1 MSLWAR
7 VLMRYGCLLVAV
19 AFTAANCCARPP
31 QDQSNGP
38 TVSGKYAS
46 TDEQQ
51 GAATDSDA
59 VEDLPPHTLVTP
71 PPDPGDYNNTLGLPL
86 LRHVVLDQ
94 KAIWTS
100 PSRLRFADTV
110 WLVPYAGFA
119 AGLFAT
125 DRETSLHLSNN
136 PATLS
141 RYNNFSNYG
150 LAALVGGAGG
160 LYLWGRFTHDEHKR
174 ETGLL
179 SGEAALDAFSA
190 VTFMQYVLGRE
201 RPLEGNH
208 AGNFFSGGTSFP
220 SDHAA
225 IAWAI
230 ASVVS
235 HEYPRPWMKLLAYG
249 TATAISVSR
258 VYAKQH
264 YPSDVYIGTGVG
276 WLVGQQVYLTR
287 HDPEL
292 GGGEWGSWTERLIGD
307 RPYKPQDMGSPY
319 VPMASWV
326 YPAFDRLA
334 ALGYLKSDIS
344 GMRPW
349 TRMECARLLQ
359 ETEDKLRTDESGV
372 PGVGALYD
380 SLAKEF
386 AKESRLLEG
395 GNNLQAR
402 LESVYTRAT
411 AISGQPLR
419 DGFDFGQT
427 ITDDYGRPYAEG
439 FNSITGFSGWATA
452 GSFVGYLDGEY
463 QHAPSAPSLPVSA
476 LEAIAKMQQLPATPA
491 SLPTPGVNRFD
502 ALEAYVGMQLGNWQ
516 FSFGKQE
523 QWWGA
528 DQSGAMLFSDN
539 AEPIM
544 MFQVNRVT
552 PYELPGFLSH
562 LGPMRTD
569 FFLGQLGGQNWVF
582 GQNTGPVGSWT
593 QPLSDQPFLEGSKIS
608 LKPTPNLEIGMG
620 LTTIFG
626 GDGVPF
632 TLHKLGQVLFSQ
644 SNGFPGTPQDTG
656 DRRGGFDFKYRIPK
670 LRNWLTLYGDA
681 FTDDEISP
689 WRNWNKAAVTSGVY
703 MPRIPKIPKLDF
715 RAEGIYT
722 DAPALPTELGSGFFY
737 YNLRFRNGYTNDGN
751 LIGSWI
757 GRQGQGAQAWSTY
770 WFTPRDKLQFTF
782 RHQKVS
788 KDLVPHGGTLTD
800 AGINA
805 QFLIRSSLSVSASVQ
820 YETWNFPV
828 IAPTRQS
835 NLTSS
840 LTLTYWPGSNRGIA
854 GAPSLSA
861 DEQAGH

>member
-1 MSLWAR
+1 MT
-7 VLMRYGCLLVAV
+7 YGCLLA
-19 AFTAANCCARPP
+19 AMGLTAADCFARAP
-31 QDQSNGP
+31 QDPSNAQTAAGR
-38 TVSGKYAS
+38 YA
-46 TDEQQ
+46 
-51 GAATDSDA
+51 GANQKEEPATDSSGENDF
-59 VEDLPPHTLVTP
+59 PSTLVVNP
-71 PPDPGDYNNTLGLPL
+71 PPDPANYDNSLGLPL

-94 KAIWTS
+94 KAMWTS
-100 PSRLRFADTV
+100 PSRVRFDDTV
-110 WLVPYAGFA
+110 WLVPFAGFA

-125 DRETSLHLSNN
+125 DRETSSHLSNN
-136 PATLS
+136 PSTLS

-150 LAALVGGAGG
+150 LAALVGGSGAF
-160 LYLWGRFTHDEHKR
+160 YLWGRFTHDDHKR
-174 ETGLL
+174 EAGLL
-179 SGEAALDAFSA
+179 SGEAALDALSMVTA
-190 VTFMQYVLGRE
+190 VQYAMGRE
-201 RPLEGNH
+201 RPLDGNH

-225 IAWAI
+225 IAWSI
-230 ASVVS
+230 ASVMA

-249 TATAISVSR
+249 AATAITVSR

-292 GGGEWGSWTERLIGD
+292 GGGEWGSWTERLLGD
-307 RPYKPQDMGSPY
+307 HPYRPSDMGSPY
-319 VPMASWV
+319 VPISSWV
-326 YPAFDRLA
+326 YAAFDRLA

-359 ETEDKLRTDESGV
+359 ETEDQLRSNESGLA
-372 PGVGALYD
+372 GAGALYD
-380 SLAKEF
+380 SLAREF
-386 AKESRLLEG
+386 AKESSLLEG

-419 DGFDFGQT
+419 DGFDFAQT
-427 ITDDYGRPYAEG
+427 ITNDYGRPYAEG
-439 FNSITGFSGWATA
+439 FNSIAGFSGWATA

-463 QHAPSAPSLPVSA
+463 QEAPSAPSLPASA
-476 LEAIAKMQQLPATPA
+476 LQAIAKMQQLPATP
-491 SLPTPGVNRFD
+491 SSIPIPSVNRFD
-502 ALEAYVGMQLGNWQ
+502 AVEAYVGMQVGNWQ
-516 FSFGKQE
+516 FTFGKQE

-528 DQSGAMLFSDN
+528 DQSGAMLFSNN
-539 AEPIM
+539 AEPIL

-552 PYELPGFLSH
+552 PSELPGFLSH
-562 LGPMRTD
+562 LGPMRSEI
-569 FFLGQLGGQNWVF
+569 FLGRLGGQNWVF
-582 GQNTGPVGSWT
+582 GQDTGPVGSWT

-608 LKPTPNLEIGMG
+608 FKPTPNFEMGMG
-620 LTTIFG
+620 VTTIFG
-626 GDGVPF
+626 GNGVPF

-656 DRRGGFDFKYRIPK
+656 DRRGGFDFKYRFPK

-681 FTDDEISP
+681 FTDDEVSP
-689 WRNWNKAAVTSGVY
+689 WRNWNKAAVTSGIY

-715 RAEGIYT
+715 RVEGIYT

-737 YNLRFRNGYTNDGN
+737 WNLRFRNGYTNDGN

-757 GRQGQGAQAWSTY
+757 GREGQGAEAWSTY

-788 KDLVPHGGTLTD
+788 KDLVPNGGTLTD
-800 AGINA
+800 AGVNS
-805 QFLIRSSLSVSASVQ
+805 QFWIHSNLSVAASVQ
-820 YETWNFPV
+820 YETWDFPV

-835 NLTSS
+835 NVTSS
-840 LTLTYWPGSNRGIA
+840 LTLTFWPGSGHGSV
-854 GAPSLSA
+854 GAATLSP
-861 DEQAGH
+861 DEHAGH